1 MFGLVVEGRHL
12 LSLIKKDLMNR
23 YFTILLIGAVNFGI
37 AFSCGS
43 CSKDDSGSQD
53 TPQEETIDPVA
64 VTKTNAT
71 KIYMHYMPWFE
82 TKESS
87 GNNQWGYH
95 WTMANKNPDNVD
107 ANGHREIA
115 SHYYPLIGPYHSG
128 DKDVIEN
135 HLLLMKYAGVDG
147 ILIDWYGT
155 FDLNDFKA
163 LKENSEQIID
173 MIDEVGLQYAIV
185 YEDRFLNDIV
195 NAGLAPT
202 VTGAA
207 KTDLGYMQ
215 SNYFNDDAYIKI
227 NNKPLLLNFG
237 PIVLQTPDQ
246 WTSAF
251 SNLSTKPTFLTLWNE
266 SAEAGSNASGE
277 YAWVYENNANLNNFY
292 VNNLPNLDV
301 AMGSAYPGFH
311 DFYAEGGT
319 STVIGWTIDHNNG
332 ATLDETLSM
341 AQNANLNYLQLI
353 TWNDFG
359 EGTMFEPTA
368 EFGYNYIQKVKTFA
382 GVQNTGNVFAEI
394 SKLYDLRKE
403 YKGNPDIQKKLDKAF
418 SYFVSMQADKA
429 IALLNEIQ

>member
-1 MFGLVVEGRHL
+1 
-12 LSLIKKDLMNR
+12 MNR
-23 YFTILLIGAVNFGI
+23 YFTLLLSGVI
-37 AFSCGS
+37 AIAISCNS
-43 CSKDDSGSQD
+43 CSKDDSGTENEGGS
-53 TPQEETIDPVA
+53 QEETFDPVA
-64 VTKTNAT
+64 VTKTNST

-95 WTMANKNPDNVD
+95 WTMTNKNPDNVN
-107 ANGHREIA
+107 ANGQREIA

-128 DKDVIEN
+128 DRDVIEN
-135 HLLLMKYAGVDG
+135 HLLLMKYSGVDG

-155 FDLNDFKA
+155 YDINDFKA
-163 LKENSEQIID
+163 LKENSEQLID
-173 MIDEVGLQYAIV
+173 MLDEVGLKFAIV

-195 NAGLAPT
+195 QAGLAPT

-215 SNYFNDDAYIKI
+215 SNYFNTDEYIKV

-237 PIVLQTPDQ
+237 PIVMQTPEE
-246 WTSAF
+246 WTAAF

-266 SAEAGSNASGE
+266 SNEAGENASGE
-277 YAWVYENNANLNNFY
+277 YSWIYENNANLNNFY

-311 DFYAEGGT
+311 DYYAEGGT

-332 ATLDETLSM
+332 TTLDETLSM
-341 AQNANLNYLQLI
+341 AQNANLDYLQLV

-368 EFGYNYIQKVKTFA
+368 EFGYSYIQKVKTFA
-382 GVQNTGNVFAEI
+382 GVQNTGDVFNEI

-403 YKGNPDIQKKLDKAF
+403 YKGNTDIQKKLDKAF
-418 SYFVSMQADKA
+418 NYFVSMQADKA
-429 IALLNEIQ
+429 IELLNEIQ